1 MATLTELDAL
11 IVGCSL
17 LRQRF
22 RAARLKAAWDVI
34 NEAETTQHHTERLAW
49 ANKIV
54 GDYDKDLDKE
64 YRWACSNAVI
74 QSSGDASTD
83 SDINSVVSG
92 FVNAW
97 AGV

>member
-22 RAARLKAAWDVI
+22 RAARLKAAWSVL
-34 NEAETTQHHTERLAW
+34 NESGSTQHHTERLVW

-54 GDYDKDLDKE
+54 GDYEKDLDKE
-64 YRWACSNAVI
+64 YRWACSNATI

-83 SDINSVVSG
+83 DDINSAVSG
-92 FVNAW
+92 FINTW